1 MTRIIGVGF
10 QNFYYDISN
19 LILLHDFAHFPE
31 HFHQTRFISAPNSD
45 KGIEISQCQETD
57 ILTRI
62 EKAVET
68 KEKSVRFKAT
78 YSK

>member
-1 MTRIIGVGF
+1 MTSPTGF
-10 QNFYYDISN
+10 FCTIF
-19 LILLHDFAHFPE
+19 LIFLNIFTKLGSFQPP
-31 HFHQTRFISAPNSD
+31 ISD
-45 KGIEISQCQETD
+45 KGIEISQCQKTD